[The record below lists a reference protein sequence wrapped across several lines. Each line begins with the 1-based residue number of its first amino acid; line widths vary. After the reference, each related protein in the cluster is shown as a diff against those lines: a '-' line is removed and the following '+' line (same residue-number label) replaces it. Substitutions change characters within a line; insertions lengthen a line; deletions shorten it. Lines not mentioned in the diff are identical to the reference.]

1 MLNSKLKKPKGKK
14 KPKINNKEEKNY
26 DRNIYTCVHAK
37 RRNID

>member
-14 KPKINNKEEKNY
+14 PKLKRKKEKNY
-26 DRNIYTCVHAK
+26 DRNIYTCVRAK

>member
-14 KPKINNKEEKNY
+14 NPKINKKEEKNY